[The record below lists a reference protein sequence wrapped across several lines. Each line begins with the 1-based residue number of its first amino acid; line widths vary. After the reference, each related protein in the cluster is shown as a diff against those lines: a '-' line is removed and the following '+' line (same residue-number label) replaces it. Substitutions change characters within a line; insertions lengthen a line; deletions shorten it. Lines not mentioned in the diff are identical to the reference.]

1 MTSLYQSLQIKVLL
15 SAFFA
20 AVIIFSILLSKK
32 TNSLEDVLDDG
43 VLVVATR
50 NSPTTYYEGAQ
61 DFAGMEYDLVTGFA
75 EQLGIKT
82 KFVVLNNLQEM
93 MDMVRNENVHFAAA
107 GLTITEDR
115 KKILRFSEPYQTIR
129 QQLIYRIGSGRPG
142 NIEDIIGKH
151 IEVVANSS
159 HAETLRGLSLDYP
172 GLTWI
177 NNDDLSSD
185 ELMQLVWEQVIDYTV
200 ADSNEFRIFQR
211 YYPELRS
218 AFDISPPQQLA
229 WAFPKND
236 DKSLY
241 GAAVK
246 YIKRLKKTGELEHLK
261 KKYYGHV
268 KSFDYVGT
276 RVFLLHIKERLPD
289 LREFFERAA
298 EMYNMD
304 WRLLAA
310 IGYQESHWNPK
321 AKSPTGVRGI
331 MMLTLPTAEFLGV
344 DDRLDPEQSIFGG
357 AEFLNRLKTRLP
369 DDINEPDRSWMA
381 LAAYNVGVGH
391 LHDARLLTEIRGG
404 DPHIWPDVKESL
416 PLLSRKQ
423 WYTKTKHGYARGWEP
438 VKYVENIRSYYEIL
452 SWVIDRDEETPKLDI
467 PAFEAPAI

>member
-1 MTSLYQSLQIKVLL
+1 
-15 SAFFA
+15 
-20 AVIIFSILLSKK
+20 
-32 TNSLEDVLDDG
+32 
-43 VLVVATR
+43 
-50 NSPTTYYEGAQ
+50 
-61 DFAGMEYDLVTGFA
+61 
-75 EQLGIKT
+75 
-82 KFVVLNNLQEM
+82 
-93 MDMVRNENVHFAAA
+93 
-107 GLTITEDR
+107 
-115 KKILRFSEPYQTIR
+115 
-129 QQLIYRIGSGRPG
+129 
-142 NIEDIIGKH
+142 
-151 IEVVANSS
+151 
-159 HAETLRGLSLDYP
+159 
-172 GLTWI
+172 
-177 NNDDLSSD
+177 
-185 ELMQLVWEQVIDYTV
+185 
-200 ADSNEFRIFQR
+200 
-211 YYPELRS
+211 
-218 AFDISPPQQLA
+218 
-229 WAFPKND
+229 
-236 DKSLY
+236 
-241 GAAVK
+241 
-246 YIKRLKKTGELEHLK
+246 
-261 KKYYGHV
+261 
-268 KSFDYVGT
+268 
-276 RVFLLHIKERLPD
+276 LHIKERLPD